1 MEDGKQK
8 EKEEGPTFK
17 ACLQWP
23 GFSSRTHLPNG
34 FHQNI
39 INIWHQEFNTV
50 GLLGTFY
57 IQAIAK
63 RHKGYLQNLLP
74 VTLTCIFQT
83 ASCSPDLTS
92 CNLAPFLPTQRLTKK
107 SLFNYQGGGS
117 KAIPSLDSL
126 SQSTGNGTIPIS
138 FIVLLTLFSSS
149 YSLLV
154 NNSLYLVSIVQATSV
169 VSFSAQ

>member
-1 MEDGKQK
+1 MVSTKISSTSGTKNLTQWAYSGLFIFKQQQRGIK
-8 EKEEGPTFK
+8 DTY
-17 ACLQWP
+17 
-23 GFSSRTHLPNG
+23 R
-34 FHQNI
+34 
-39 INIWHQEFNTV
+39 
-50 GLLGTFY
+50 
-57 IQAIAK
+57 
-63 RHKGYLQNLLP
+63 NLLP
-74 VTLTCIFQT
+74 VTLTCIFQA

-154 NNSLYLVSIVQATSV
+154 KNSLYLVSIVQATSV